1 LAASQPVILTA
12 APLVLREGLGPY
24 RRGDYEELPD
34 RTALE
39 LLLGRMYA
47 RAQPS
52 IGHQILLDCAWHQLR
67 AVAAATG
74 GRSYRGPVDL
84 ALAEH
89 SVVKPDL
96 FYLSRSQR
104 DLLVD
109 HQEGAPDLI
118 VEVLSPETARQDR
131 REKVALYAS
140 CGVREYWL
148 VDPEVWLID
157 LLVNEAG
164 RFVVTLPSAGRHQSP
179 AIAGVTLDLAAFW
192 RDVEV
197 RWPRDA
203 EVRWPRL

>member
-1 LAASQPVILTA
+1 MAASPPVILTA
-12 APLVLREGLGPY
+12 APLVLRDGLGHY
-24 RRGDYEELPD
+24 RRRDYDELPD
-34 RTALE
+34 RAACE
-39 LLLGRMYA
+39 LLLGRLYA

-52 IGHQILLDCAWHQLR
+52 ITHQIVLECAWRQLR

-74 GRSYRGPVDL
+74 GRTYRGPVDL

-96 FYLSRSQR
+96 FYLSQGQR

-131 REKVALYAS
+131 REKLALYAA
-140 CGVREYWL
+140 CGVKEYWL
-148 VDPEVWLID
+148 IDPEVWLID

-164 RFVVTLPSAGRHQSP
+164 RFVVTLPSAGSHQSP
-179 AIAGVTLDLAAFW
+179 AIAGGTLDVAAFW
-192 RDVEV
+192 RDVEAD
-197 RWPRDA
+197 WPR
-203 EVRWPRL
+203 P